1 MRLYNDDEGAQT
13 RAATTKRKRA
23 LTRVKRRNDHEKRSR
38 NEAGMGLDKKRTAN
52 RLF

>member
-1 MRLYNDDEGAQT
+1 MRLYSDDEGTQA

-23 LTRVKRRNDHEKRSR
+23 LTRVKRRNDHEKRSK
-38 NEAGMGLDKKRTAN
+38 NEPGMGLDEKQTAN